1 MLIMIIYIIIILL
14 SFKFFSTYIV
24 EERDSES
31 TSILIIMSVA
41 WPVVYLAFM
50 ILGIR
55 ELWRKKDE

>member
-14 SFKFFSTYIV
+14 SFKFFSTYII